1 MPVPAP
7 HAEVMTAQVIIKLL
21 TAASLT
27 GLLFAVGL
35 RLTAAQILDSLRQ
48 RRMAWIV
55 AANFVLVPALTLVLT
70 QVFGVPGPI
79 AAGMILLGAAP
90 FAPVVPV
97 FTRMAKG
104 DLALA
109 AGLTALFPFLSALLT
124 PAVCELS
131 LKALPGTGILKFSFL
146 SILVVLLLT
155 ITLPLLAGVAAN
167 HWLPKLGKA
176 LLRPMEVLSE
186 ATGAVSLAFVTI
198 VEFKTIFATGWMP
211 LLVMLLISELSLAL
225 GWFLG
230 GPGKAARLVIGLGTS
245 NRNIALALL
254 IALQSFGDSPI
265 VAAVVANGLVLILL
279 GLLHVAYW
287 RFVSPVPAAL
297 PSNETG
303 N

>member
-1 MPVPAP
+1 
-7 HAEVMTAQVIIKLL
+7 MTAQTIIKLL

-27 GLLFAVGL
+27 GLLLAVGL
-35 RLTAAQILDSLRQ
+35 RLRATEIVDALR
-48 RRMAWIV
+48 RGRMAWIV
-55 AANFVLVPALTLVLT
+55 AANFLLVPALTVALALA
-70 QVFGVPGPI
+70 FRIPAPI

-109 AGLTALFPFLSALLT
+109 AGLTALFPFLSAPLT
-124 PAVCELS
+124 HAICDLG
-131 LKALPGTGILKFSFL
+131 LRLLPGTGALNFSFV
-146 SILVVLLLT
+146 SILLVLVLT
-155 ITLPLLAGVAAN
+155 ITLPLVAGVAAG
-167 HWLPKLGKA
+167 HWLPRLGRA

-198 VEFKTIFATGWMP
+198 VEFKTILATGWLP
-211 LLVMLLISELSLAL
+211 LLVMVLICELCLAL
-225 GWFLG
+225 GWMLG
-230 GPGKAARLVIGLGTS
+230 GPDKAARLVIGLGTS

-279 GLLHVAYW
+279 GLVHVAYW
-287 RFVSPVPAAL
+287 RFITPL
-297 PSNETG
+297 PRSAGEPSMCG
-303 N
+303 HP

>member
-1 MPVPAP
+1 
-7 HAEVMTAQVIIKLL
+7 MTAQTIIKLL

-35 RLTAAQILDSLRQ
+35 RLRATEIVDALR
-48 RRMAWIV
+48 RGRMGWIV
-55 AANFVLVPALTLVLT
+55 TANFILVPAVTIALALA
-70 QVFGVPGPI
+70 FRIPAPI

-109 AGLTALFPFLSALLT
+109 AGLTALFPFLSAPLT
-124 PAVCELS
+124 PAVCDLG
-131 LKALPGTGILKFSFL
+131 LRWLPGTGALNFSFV
-146 SILVVLLLT
+146 SILVVLVLT
-155 ITLPLLAGVAAN
+155 ITVPLVVGVAAG
-167 HWLPKLGKA
+167 HWSPRFGKA

-186 ATGAVSLAFVTI
+186 ATGAVSLTFVTI
-198 VEFKTIFATGWMP
+198 VEFKTILATGWLP
-211 LLVMLLISELSLAL
+211 LLVMVLICELCLAL
-225 GWFLG
+225 GWALG
-230 GPGKAARLVIGLGTS
+230 GPDKAARLVIGLGTS

-279 GLLHVAYW
+279 GLVHVAYW
-287 RFVSPVPAAL
+287 RFVSPVGSLRAECSAL
-297 PSNETG
+297 
-303 N
+303 